1 MELATSWISEFER
14 EDSLYKDFYKDS
26 VESIRLYF
34 LYTNR
39 LNELFHVKKET
50 YLISEG
56 CLSKPQLI
64 ALIKKHRR
72 HDGKKFVPLSIL
84 KHNIDLDPC
93 DIHDFI
99 TTPEH
104 YPFLRAETSIQ
115 DIVWKDTITLLHPL
129 NSLYVVFKEKWN
141 ISRGSTRKIYIR
153 SKKLKHRKTKKKR
166 LKASNN

>member
-1 MELATSWISEFER
+1 MELATSWISDFER
-14 EDSLYKDFYKDS
+14 EDSLYKDFYKDT
-26 VESIRLYF
+26 VESVRLYF

-50 YLISEG
+50 HLISEG
-56 CLSKPQLI
+56 CLPKKQLVS
-64 ALIKKHRR
+64 LIREHRC

-84 KHNIDLDPC
+84 THNIDLDPR

-99 TTPEH
+99 AAPGQ
-104 YPFLRAETSIQ
+104 YPFLKPETSIK

-141 ISRGSTRKIYIR
+141 TGKDSTRKIYIR